1 MKKERK
7 TIPIDKTL
15 YENLKSYCQEH
26 GYVIKSLVE
35 RLVKKELTDNG
46 NSISTSQKG

>member
-7 TIPIDKTL
+7 IIPIDKML
-15 YENLKSYCQEH
+15 YENLKSYCKEH

-35 RLVKKELTDNG
+35 KLIKKELTDNG
-46 NSISTSQKG
+46 SGISTSQKG